1 MKRITLTLLFFLPV
15 TVGLAQLWLK
25 EDEIIK
31 KYGKPV
37 EKGLFDDSQK
47 LYYLKFS
54 PDQITSTS
62 KFKCDH
68 LKALFP
74 VDNSFINYCV
84 MIEVKY
90 PIKYLDA
97 FIEAYDREYTRTS
110 EEELIWIDYDKAV
123 WHYLYISNDDDHFLV
138 VDIIAF
144 ELLIKI
150 VNEYDEE

>member
-1 MKRITLTLLFFLPV
+1 MKRITLTLLFLLPV

-37 EKGLFDDSQK
+37 EKGLFDDSLK

-54 PDQITSTS
+54 PNKINISS
-62 KFKCDH
+62 EFKCDY
-68 LKALFP
+68 LKAYFP
-74 VDNSFINYCV
+74 VKPSRIINYCI

-97 FIEAYDREYTRTS
+97 FIENYDREYTRTS
-110 EEELIWIDYDKAV
+110 EEELEWIDYEKAV
-123 WHYLYISNDDDHFLV
+123 WHKLYISNEYDHFLV
-138 VDIIAF
+138 VDFIAF
-144 ELLIKI
+144 ELLIKK
-150 VNEYDEE
+150 VDEYQ